1 MLAFESKLLSSFLS
15 HGSSGGSL
23 LQLLK
28 LFAVFVKACLPA
40 GVDTT
45 AAANNPV
52 DIQATA

>member
-52 DIQATA
+52 DI